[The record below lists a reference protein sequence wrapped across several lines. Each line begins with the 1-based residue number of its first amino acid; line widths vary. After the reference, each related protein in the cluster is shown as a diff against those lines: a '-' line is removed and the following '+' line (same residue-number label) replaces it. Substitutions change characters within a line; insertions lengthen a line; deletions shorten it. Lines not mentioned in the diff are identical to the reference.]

1 MLGWVTVM
9 LTTIALLI
17 SLMPGEELAA
27 ADQEVDVEL
36 VLAVDVSGSMDLEEA
51 QVQRAGYVDALRHP
65 EFIDAVRDG
74 LTGRIAIS
82 YFEWAGAIREDSL
95 VPWQIIS
102 GPQDA
107 SAFAARLEARPIST
121 RRGTSI
127 SGAIVYGAKL
137 FDANGYSGLRRV
149 IDISGDGPN
158 NFGPPVTPARDAATA
173 LGIVINGLA
182 IMIRPSTAHGSL
194 DDYYANCV
202 IGGPGAFVLPVQEPE
217 DFAVAIRRKL
227 ILEVSGAE
235 PSARTI
241 PAAGE
246 PTDCLIG
253 EKLRPSYMER
263 FYPELD
269 R

>member
-1 MLGWVTVM
+1 MVM
-9 LTTIALLI
+9 LTTLALLI
-17 SLMPGEELAA
+17 SLMPGAELAA

-82 YFEWAGAIREDSL
+82 YFEWAGTIRDNSL
-95 VPWQIIS
+95 VSWQIIS
-102 GPQDA
+102 GPEDA
-107 SAFAARLEARPIST
+107 NAFAAQLEARPIAT

-127 SGAIVYGAKL
+127 SGAIVYGAQL

-149 IDISGDGPN
+149 IDVSGDGPN

-173 LGIVINGLA
+173 LGIIINGLA
-182 IMIRPSTAHGSL
+182 IMIRPSAAYGSL

-217 DFAVAIRRKL
+217 DFAIAIRRKL

-235 PSARTI
+235 PPARTI

-246 PTDCLIG
+246 PADCLIG

>member
-1 MLGWVTVM
+1 MHGWVMVM
-9 LTTIALLI
+9 LTTLALLI
-17 SLMPGEELAA
+17 SLMPGAELAA

-74 LTGRIAIS
+74 LTGRIAI
-82 YFEWAGAIREDSL
+82 EWAGTIRDNSL
-95 VPWQIIS
+95 VSWQIIS
-102 GPQDA
+102 GPEDA
-107 SAFAARLEARPIST
+107 NAFAAQLEARPIAT

-127 SGAIVYGAKL
+127 SGAIVYGAQL
-137 FDANGYSGLRRV
+137 FDGNGYSGLRRV
-149 IDISGDGPN
+149 IDVSGDGPN

-173 LGIVINGLA
+173 LGIIINGLA
-182 IMIRPSTAHGSL
+182 IMIRPSAAYGSL

-217 DFAVAIRRKL
+217 DFAIAIRRKL

-235 PSARTI
+235 PPARTI

-246 PTDCLIG
+246 PADCLIG